1 MPTSDSNES
10 ADETE
15 TKTDTGIG
23 AETETKTDTGIGAET
38 ESEELPDDV
47 VDEAERLAH
56 LERAAVDENE
66 ADAYAE
72 RRDDLLADH
81 DFTSR
86 IREDDD
92 ATLVLHPEEWRDD
105 VAGVIR
111 TDRIDDLSRAVEI
124 PLEGTGDPDDWDAV
138 DEHNRELVAQVRA
151 EHGDVHGDNAA
162 ILADFVGN
170 HYAKP
175 IESLTG
181 SELREFRTDYYVRN
195 AWPSEEQRDAID
207 ESIALVYEA
216 AGESMPEFDS

>member
-1 MPTSDSNES
+1 MPTSDSNGA
-10 ADETE
+10 ADETDVE
-15 TKTDTGIG
+15 TDAGIG
-23 AETETKTDTGIGAET
+23 AETA
-38 ESEELPDDV
+38 SEELPDDV

-56 LERAAVDENE
+56 LERAAVDDNE
-66 ADAYAE
+66 AEAYAE

-86 IREDDD
+86 IREEDD
-92 ATLVLHPEEWRDD
+92 ATLVLHPEEWHDD
-105 VAGVIR
+105 EAGVIR

-124 PLEGTGDPDDWDAV
+124 PLEGTGDPDDWDDV
-138 DEHNRELVAQVRA
+138 DAHNRELAAAVREEYGDA
-151 EHGDVHGDNAA
+151 HGANAD

-195 AWPSEEQRDAID
+195 AWPSEEQREVID
-207 ESIALVYEA
+207 ESIALVYET
-216 AGESMPEFDS
+216 AGEPMPEFDP